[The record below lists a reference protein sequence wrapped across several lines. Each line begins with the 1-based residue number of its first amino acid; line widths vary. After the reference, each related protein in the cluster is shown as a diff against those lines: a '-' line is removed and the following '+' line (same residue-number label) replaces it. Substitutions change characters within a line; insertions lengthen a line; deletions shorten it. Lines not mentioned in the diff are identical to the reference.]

1 MKETDFNEAKE
12 SKEENIDVKELLFK
26 YLIHWP
32 WFVGAVVACL
42 IAAWVYLYMSTPVY
56 NISATVLIKDDKKG
70 GSAGMLSGL
79 ESLGLDGMVSSS
91 QNIDNEI
98 EVLRSKTIVKEVVE
112 DLGLYI
118 SYTDEDEFPSR
129 NMYKTSPVQVSL
141 TPTPQEADL
150 LEEPMIVEMTLQ
162 PQGSMDVTVKID
174 DDEYQKH
181 FEKLPAVFPTDKGT
195 LAFFLTPDSISSSK
209 RILEE
214 TTASEKTTRNIT
226 ATINKPLA
234 VAKAYCKNMTIE
246 PTSKT
251 TSVAVI
257 SLKNSN
263 VQRGK
268 DFINKLLEMYNINTN
283 NDKNEVAQKTAEF
296 INERISIISKELG
309 STEKDLESFK
319 RGAGI
324 TDLTSDAQIAL
335 TGSAE
340 YEKKRVENQTQ
351 INLLQDLQKYM
362 QNEGYEV
369 LPSNIGLQDLNL
381 AAAINRYNEVLV
393 ERKRLLRT
401 STENNPTIINLDT
414 SISAM
419 KENVQVSLDRVLR
432 GLFITKAD
440 LDREA
445 NRYSRRISEAPGQER
460 EFVSIARQQEIKAGL
475 YLMLLQKR
483 EENAITLAATANNAK
498 IIDDAIA
505 DDAPVSPK
513 RKMIYLIALVLG
525 VGIPVG
531 VIYLLELTKFKIEGR
546 SDVEKL
552 TSLPIVGDIPL
563 TDEKQGAIAV
573 FENQNNLMSETFR
586 NIRTNLQFMLEN
598 DKKVIL
604 VTSTVSGEGKSFI
617 SANLAISLSLLGKKV
632 VIVGLDIRK
641 PGLNKVFNIPRKEVG
656 ITQYLANPEKNLMD
670 LVQLSDVSKNLYIL
684 PGGTVPPNPTELLA
698 RDGLDKAIETL
709 KKNFDY
715 VILDTAPVGMVTD
728 TLLIGRVADL
738 SVYVCR
744 ADYTHKN
751 EYTLINELAEKDK
764 LPSLCT
770 VINGLDLKKRK
781 YGYYYGYG
789 KYGKYY
795 GYGKRY
801 GYGYGYGEQS
811 HAKED

>member
-1 MKETDFNEAKE
+1 MKETNFNEAQE

-42 IAAWVYLYMSTPVY
+42 IAAWVYLHMSTPVY

-118 SYTDEDEFPSR
+118 SYTDKDEFPSR

-141 TPTPQEADL
+141 TPQEADL
-150 LEEPMIVEMTLQ
+150 LEKPMTVEMTLQ
-162 PQGSMDVTVKID
+162 PQGSIDVNVKIG

-195 LAFFLTPDSISSSK
+195 LAFFLTPDSVLSSK
-209 RILEE
+209 RTSEE
-214 TTASEKTTRNIT
+214 TTDSEKTTRNIT

-351 INLLQDLQKYM
+351 INLLQDLQRYM

-369 LPSNIGLQDLNL
+369 LPSNIGLQDVNL
-381 AAAINRYNEVLV
+381 AAAINRYNDVLV

-445 NRYSRRISEAPGQER
+445 SGYSRRISEAPGQER

-498 IIDDAIA
+498 IIDEAIA
-505 DDAPVSPK
+505 DDAPVSPRSK
-513 RKMIYLIALVLG
+513 ITYLIALILG

-546 SDVEKL
+546 ADVEKL
-552 TSLPIVGDIPL
+552 TSAPIVGDIPL

-751 EYTLINELAEKDK
+751 EYTLINELAENNK

-770 VINGLDLKKRK
+770 VINGLDLKRRK

-789 KYGKYY
+789 KYGKFY

-801 GYGYGYGEQS
+801 GYGYGYGE
-811 HAKED
+811 HFHDKES

>member
-1 MKETDFNEAKE
+1 MKETDFNEAQE

-32 WFVGAVVACL
+32 WFVGAVIACL

-79 ESLGLDGMVSSS
+79 ESLGLDGMISSS

-118 SYTDEDEFPSR
+118 SYADKDEFPSK
-129 NMYKTSPVQVSL
+129 NLYKTSPVQVSL
-141 TPTPQEADL
+141 TPQEAGL
-150 LEEPMIVEMTLQ
+150 LEKPMIVEMTLQ
-162 PQGSMDVTVKID
+162 PQGSLDVNVKIG

-195 LAFFLTPDSISSSK
+195 LAFFLTPDSALSSK
-209 RILEE
+209 RTSEE
-214 TTASEKTTRNIT
+214 TTDSEKTVRNIT
-226 ATINKPLA
+226 AVINKPLA
-234 VAKAYCKNMTIE
+234 VAKGYCGSMTIE

-369 LPSNIGLQDLNL
+369 LPSNIGLQDVNL

-414 SISAM
+414 SIGAM

-445 NRYSRRISEAPGQER
+445 SRYSRRISEAPGQER

-552 TSLPIVGDIPL
+552 TSVPIVGDIPL

-751 EYTLINELAEKDK
+751 EYTLINELAENNK

-770 VINGLDLKKRK
+770 VINGLDLKRRK

-789 KYGKYY
+789 KYGKFY

-801 GYGYGYGEQS
+801 GYGYGYGE
-811 HAKED
+811 HFHDKES

>member
-1 MKETDFNEAKE
+1 M
-12 SKEENIDVKELLFK
+12 KEENTYGSVQEADEKKIDIQEVLFK

-32 WFVGAVVACL
+32 WFLGAVLICL
-42 IAAWVYLYMSTPVY
+42 FGAWLYLHMATPVY

-70 GSAGMLSGL
+70 GGAGMASEL
-79 ESLGLDGMVSSS
+79 ENLGLDGLISSS

-98 EVLRSKTIVKEVVE
+98 EVLRSKTIAKEVVI
-112 DLGLYI
+112 DLNLYI
-118 SYTDEDEFPSR
+118 LYKDEDEFPAKD
-129 NMYKTSPVQVSL
+129 MYKTSPVQVSL
-141 TPTPQEADL
+141 LPQEAEL
-150 LEEPMIVEMTLQ
+150 LDEPIVVEMSLH
-162 PQGSMDVTVKID
+162 PQGSLDVSVKVED
-174 DDEYQKH
+174 EEYQKH
-181 FEKLPAVFPTDKGT
+181 FEKLPAVFPTNRGT
-195 LAFFLTPDSISSSK
+195 LAFFQTPDSVLVSK
-209 RILEE
+209 NIEDANSEE
-214 TTASEKTTRNIT
+214 KVRNIK
-226 ATINKPLA
+226 AIINHPLR
-234 VAKAYCKNMTIE
+234 VARWYCTNMIIE

-257 SLKNSN
+257 SLKNSSLR
-263 VQRGK
+263 RGQ

-283 NDKNEVAQKTAEF
+283 NDKNEIAQKTAEF
-296 INERISIISKELG
+296 IDERIGIISRELG
-309 STEKDLESFK
+309 STEESLEAFK
-319 RGAGI
+319 RNAGI
-324 TDLTSDAQIAL
+324 TDLMSEAQIAL
-335 TGSAE
+335 TGNAE

-351 INLLQDLQKYM
+351 INLVEDLRKYM
-362 QNEGYEV
+362 KKNEYEV
-369 LPSNIGLQDLNL
+369 LPSNIGLRDVGLVTQ
-381 AAAINRYNEVLV
+381 IERYNEMLV

-401 STENNPTIINLDT
+401 STENNPAIINLDT
-414 SISAM
+414 SIRAM
-419 KENVQVSLDRVLR
+419 ATNVEVTLERTLQ

-445 NRYSRRISEAPGQER
+445 NRYLRRISDAPGQER
-460 EFVSIARQQEIKAGL
+460 QYVSIARQQEIKAGL

-505 DDAPVSPK
+505 DEIPVSPK
-513 RKMIYLIALVLG
+513 GKMIYLIALVLG

-531 VIYLLELTKFKIEGR
+531 VIYLINLTKFRIEGR

-641 PGLNKVFNIPRKEVG
+641 PGLNKVFNIPRKEIG
-656 ITQYLANPEKNLMD
+656 ITQYLANPENNLMD

-698 RDGLDKAIETL
+698 RDGLNKAIETL

-764 LPSLCT
+764 LPNLCT
-770 VINGLDLKKRK
+770 VINGLDLKRRK

-811 HAKED
+811 HTKEE

>member
-1 MKETDFNEAKE
+1 MIEERKERTNQSNEE
-12 SKEENIDVKELLFK
+12 QINIQQIIFR

-32 WFVGAVVACL
+32 WFVVSVIICMIG
-42 IAAWVYLYMSTPVY
+42 AWVYLFTTTPIY
-56 NISATVLIKDDKKG
+56 NISATVLIKDDEKG
-70 GSAGMLSGL
+70 GGASMGSEL
-79 ESLGLDGMVSSS
+79 EKMGLDGFMSSS
-91 QNIDNEI
+91 KNVDNEI
-98 EVLRSKTIVKEVVE
+98 EVLRSKSLAREVVNQ
-112 DLGLYI
+112 LSLYVT
-118 SYTDEDEFPSR
+118 YRDGDAFPEKELYR
-129 NMYKTSPVQVSL
+129 NSPVLVSL
-141 TPTPQEADL
+141 TPQEAEKL
-150 LEEPMIVEMTLQ
+150 PKTMEVGMTLLPTGGMNVQ
-162 PQGSMDVTVKID
+162 IMVGDK
-174 DDEYQKH
+174 EYNKQ
-181 FEKLPAVFPTDKGT
+181 FDKLPAVFPTDEGTVAFFENKDT
-195 LAFFLTPDSISSSK
+195 LAIVQS
-209 RILEE
+209 EE
-214 TTASEKTTRNIT
+214 KAEERHIT
-226 ATINKPLA
+226 AFINRPMA
-234 VAKAYCKNMTIE
+234 VAKGYTNALSIA

-251 TSVAVI
+251 TSVVI
-257 SLKNSN
+257 VSLKNSN
-263 VQRGK
+263 RRRGV
-268 DFINKLLEMYNINTN
+268 DFINQLLMMYNINANT
-283 NDKNEVAQKTAEF
+283 DKNEVAQKTAEF
-296 INERISIISKELG
+296 INERIGIISKELG
-309 STEKDLESFK
+309 STEQDLENFK
-319 RGAGI
+319 RSAGI
-324 TDLTSDAQIAL
+324 TDLTSEAQIAL
-335 TGSAE
+335 TGNAE

-351 INLLQDLQKYM
+351 INLVMDLYRYM
-362 QNEGYEV
+362 KGNEYEV
-369 LPSNIGLQDLNL
+369 LPSNVGLQDAAL
-381 AAAINRYNEVLV
+381 AGAIDRYNEMLV

-401 STENNPTIINLDT
+401 STENNPTIVNLDT
-414 SISAM
+414 SIRAM
-419 KENVQVSLDRVLR
+419 QSNVQATLDATLK
-432 GLFITKAD
+432 GLQITKDD
-440 LDREA
+440 LAREA
-445 NRYSRRISEAPGQER
+445 NRYLRRISDAPTQER
-460 EFVSIARQQEIKAGL
+460 QFVSIARQQEIKAGL

-498 IIDDAIA
+498 IIDEALA
-505 DDAPVSPK
+505 DDNPVSPK
-513 RKMIYLIALVLG
+513 RMIIYLAALIAGIGLP
-525 VGIPVG
+525 VGI
-531 VIYLLELTKFKIEGR
+531 IYSIGLTKLKIEGR
-546 SDVEKL
+546 FDVEKL
-552 TSLPIVGDIPL
+552 TSVPIVGDIPL

-617 SANLAISLSLLGKKV
+617 SGNLAISLSLLGKKV

-641 PGLNKVFNIPRKEVG
+641 PGLNKVFNLPRKEVG

>member
-1 MKETDFNEAKE
+1 MKETDFNEAQE

-32 WFVGAVVACL
+32 WFVGTVVACL
-42 IAAWVYLYMSTPVY
+42 IAAWVYLYVSTPVY

-79 ESLGLDGMVSSS
+79 ESLGLDGMISSS

-129 NMYKTSPVQVSL
+129 NIYKTSPVQVSL
-141 TPTPQEADL
+141 TPQEADL
-150 LEEPMIVEMTLQ
+150 LEEPMIVKMALQ

-195 LAFFLTPDSISSSK
+195 LAFFLTPDSVLSSK
-209 RILEE
+209 KTLEE
-214 TTASEKTTRNIT
+214 TTDLEKTTRNIT
-226 ATINKPLA
+226 ATINKPLT
-234 VAKAYCKNMTIE
+234 VAKWCCKNMTIE

-362 QNEGYEV
+362 RNEGYEV
-369 LPSNIGLQDLNL
+369 LPSNIGLQDVNL
-381 AAAINRYNEVLV
+381 AAAINRYNDVLV

-505 DDAPVSPK
+505 DDAPVSPRSK
-513 RKMIYLIALVLG
+513 ITYLIALILG

-546 SDVEKL
+546 ADVEKL
-552 TSLPIVGDIPL
+552 TSAPIVGDIPL

-586 NIRTNLQFMLEN
+586 NVRTNLQFMLGN

-617 SANLAISLSLLGKKV
+617 SGNLAISLSLLGKKV

-641 PGLNKVFNIPRKEVG
+641 PGLNKVFNISKREQG
-656 ITQYLANPEKNLMD
+656 ITQYLANPERNLMD

-744 ADYTHKN
+744 ADYTRKN
-751 EYTLINELAEKDK
+751 EYTLINELIDGNK
-764 LPSLCT
+764 LPNLCT

-801 GYGYGYGEQS
+801 GYGYGYGETS
-811 HAKED
+811 NNKEK

>member
-1 MKETDFNEAKE
+1 M
-12 SKEENIDVKELLFK
+12 
-26 YLIHWP
+26 
-32 WFVGAVVACL
+32 
-42 IAAWVYLYMSTPVY
+42 
-56 NISATVLIKDDKKG
+56 
-70 GSAGMLSGL
+70 
-79 ESLGLDGMVSSS
+79 
-91 QNIDNEI
+91 
-98 EVLRSKTIVKEVVE
+98 
-112 DLGLYI
+112 
-118 SYTDEDEFPSR
+118 
-129 NMYKTSPVQVSL
+129 
-141 TPTPQEADL
+141 
-150 LEEPMIVEMTLQ
+150 
-162 PQGSMDVTVKID
+162 
-174 DDEYQKH
+174 
-181 FEKLPAVFPTDKGT
+181 
-195 LAFFLTPDSISSSK
+195 
-209 RILEE
+209 
-214 TTASEKTTRNIT
+214 
-226 ATINKPLA
+226 
-234 VAKAYCKNMTIE
+234 
-246 PTSKT
+246 
-251 TSVAVI
+251 
-257 SLKNSN
+257 
-263 VQRGK
+263 
-268 DFINKLLEMYNINTN
+268 
-283 NDKNEVAQKTAEF
+283 
-296 INERISIISKELG
+296 
-309 STEKDLESFK
+309 
-319 RGAGI
+319 
-324 TDLTSDAQIAL
+324 TSDAQIAL

-369 LPSNIGLQDLNL
+369 LPSNIGLQDVNL
-381 AAAINRYNEVLV
+381 AAAINRYNDVLV

-414 SISAM
+414 SIHAM

-432 GLFITKAD
+432 GLLITKAD

-505 DDAPVSPK
+505 DDTPVSPRGK
-513 RKMIYLIALVLG
+513 IIYLVALVLG
-525 VGIPVG
+525 IGIPVG
-531 VIYLLELTKFKIEGR
+531 IIYLLELTKFKIEGR

-552 TSLPIVGDIPL
+552 TCVPIVGDIPL
-563 TDEKQGAIAV
+563 TDEKQGTIAV
-573 FENQNNLMSETFR
+573 FENHNNLMSETFR

-751 EYTLINELAEKDK
+751 EDTLINELAKKDK

-770 VINGLDLKKRK
+770 VINGLDLKRRK

-789 KYGKYY
+789 KYGKFY

-801 GYGYGYGEQS
+801 GYGYGYGEHFHDMES
-811 HAKED
+811 

>member
-42 IAAWVYLYMSTPVY
+42 IAAWVYLYVSTPVY

-79 ESLGLDGMVSSS
+79 ESLGLDGMISSS

-118 SYTDEDEFPSR
+118 SYADKDEFPSK
-129 NMYKTSPVQVSL
+129 NLYKTSPVQVSL
-141 TPTPQEADL
+141 TPQEADL
-150 LEEPMIVEMTLQ
+150 LEKPMIVEMALQ
-162 PQGSMDVTVKID
+162 PQESLDVNVKIG

-195 LAFFLTPDSISSSK
+195 LAFFLTPDSALSSK
-209 RILEE
+209 RTSEE
-214 TTASEKTTRNIT
+214 TIDSGKTVRNIT
-226 ATINKPLA
+226 AVINNPLA
-234 VAKAYCKNMTIE
+234 VAKGYCGSMTIE

-369 LPSNIGLQDLNL
+369 LPSNIGLQDVNL
-381 AAAINRYNEVLV
+381 AAAINRYNDVLV

-414 SISAM
+414 SIGAM

-445 NRYSRRISEAPGQER
+445 SRYSRRISEAPGQER

-513 RKMIYLIALVLG
+513 GRMIYLIALVLG

-552 TSLPIVGDIPL
+552 TNVPIVGDIPL

-751 EYTLINELAEKDK
+751 EYTLINELAENNK
-764 LPSLCT
+764 LPNLCT
-770 VINGLDLKKRK
+770 VINGLDLKRRK

-801 GYGYGYGEQS
+801 GYGYGYGEQT
-811 HAKED
+811 HDKE